1 MKNVKSGFTLLEVI
15 LVIAIATLL
24 FMSVVMGIGGRIAT
38 GRYETAANEIVDY
51 FRDVYT
57 ATLNTENARAETE
70 GKRDYCTLYSAT
82 KYTPVDQLTSEASQS
97 ERLLALSNGKA
108 FVNGKDDLD
117 AKENYEPG
125 RTDCAIY
132 GKAMYFGDGNTVHI
146 FDVVG
151 NVITNV
157 KEKDNDNNYIS
168 DLKRLE
174 NVDILEQ
181 LEYARADIFAAMPE
195 DPELDNS
202 TCKLSAA
209 GGHTV
214 YEPNWG
220 TLFKTANFEKGD
232 DFVGM
237 VMVVRSPVSGNVQ
250 TFFYEKK
257 DPNNFNNISD
267 WEFLENLEQ
276 GVDCGPY
283 NADNFPNAE
292 KSSPVQL
299 LLEQEKNKDD
309 NPSEVPENNGFCIGS
324 DDFYVALTG
333 AKKYVEF
340 IPGGQNAS
348 AVKLNESD
356 VKEKDD
362 ERYNPCL

>member
-1 MKNVKSGFTLLEVI
+1 MKNVKSGFTLLEVV

-57 ATLNTENARAETE
+57 ATLNTENARTGTE
-70 GKRDYCTLYSAT
+70 GQRDYCTLYSAT
-82 KYTPVDQLTSEASQS
+82 TYPEPSYNASPGDQ
-97 ERLLALSNGKA
+97 LLALSNDKR
-108 FVNGKDDLD
+108 FTNDRESTSITEE
-117 AKENYEPG
+117 AKKQDTYPG

-132 GKAMYFGDGNTVHI
+132 GKAIYFNGGKTAHV

-151 NVITNV
+151 NVVTNV
-157 KEKDNDNNYIS
+157 KKEENDYVT

-174 NVDILEQ
+174 NATVLEQ
-181 LEYARADIFAAMPE
+181 LEYARADIFAAIP
-195 DPELDNS
+195 DSVGSS

-209 GGHTV
+209 GDHTV

-220 TLFKTANFEKGD
+220 ALFKSANDNDKGS
-232 DFVGM
+232 DFNGM
-237 VMVVRSPVSGNVQ
+237 VMVVRSPLSGNVS
-250 TFFYEKK
+250 TFFYEHKSSSDDWNFFK
-257 DPNNFNNISD
+257 SLEDNNTS
-267 WEFLENLEQ
+267 
-276 GVDCGPY
+276 VSCGPY
-283 NADNFPNAE
+283 ITSADSTRAVPEVE
-292 KSSPVQL
+292 KLSPVQL
-299 LLEQEKNKDD
+299 LLKQEEEALDD
-309 NPSEVPENNGFCIGS
+309 KPENTGFCIGS

-348 AVKLNESD
+348 AVKLNETD
-356 VKEKDD
+356 IKDKDEKG
-362 ERYNPCL
+362 YNPCL